1 MAVTSSDCSSAA
13 NQSQN
18 LVPAEDTSRNRHYPS
33 AVSSSALLA
42 DLRVGSWIE
51 LENLETSGRQHSIE
65 LVCQAGAL
73 TSVGR
78 TIVAMIFAEGSAGGS
93 RVGDS
98 FLEARGGVVRF
109 CGGGFLMGDWEDVIR
124 D

>member
-1 MAVTSSDCSSAA
+1 MAVTSSDCSSVV
-13 NQSQN
+13 NQFQN
-18 LVPAEDTSRNRHYPS
+18 HVLAEDTSRNRHYPS
-33 AVSSSALLA
+33 AVSSSALPA
-42 DLRVGSWIE
+42 DLHVDSWTE
-51 LENLETSGRQHSIE
+51 LENLETSGRQRLIG

-78 TIVAMIFAEGSAGGS
+78 TIVAMIFAEGSAEGS

-98 FLEARGGVVRF
+98 FLGARGGVVRF
-109 CGGGFLMGDWEDVIR
+109 CGGGFSMGDWEDMVR